1 MFLLVRNKQVSGKLF
16 KSGMIVSAMTFI
28 SRILGLVRDAVIANL
43 MGAGANADVFLFANK
58 IPNFLRRLFAEG
70 AFAQAFIPVLADVR
84 HESDEE
90 HLKQFVAK
98 VSGTLGLVVTMVT
111 IVGVIGSPI
120 LAALFGMGWFVE
132 YVNGEPAGEKF
143 ELASLMLKI
152 TFPYLLFVSLTGLAG
167 AILNTLNKFAVA
179 AFTPVLLNVAIIGCA
194 IYLAPKFDE
203 PAFALAWG
211 VFLGGLFQ
219 LLFLLPFLYRAGLL
233 VKPKWGWSDPD
244 IVKVRTLII
253 PALFGVSV
261 GQLNLL
267 FDTVIASFL
276 GTGSISW
283 LYYSDRL
290 LEFPLGLFGI
300 AIATVI
306 LPTLSQNHV
315 AKDDKAFSANI
326 DWAVKMICLL
336 GIPAA
341 TGLFMLAEP
350 MLLTIFQ
357 RGEFTPQDATYASH
371 SLMAYSFGLLSFMLV
386 KVLAP
391 GFYSRQDIKTP
402 VKFGIWCMAANML
415 FNLILVWPF
424 DYVGLAMAT
433 SLSALMN
440 ALLLY
445 GTLHKRG
452 VYIASSQTVSLI
464 VKIVFASTL
473 MGIIIFMSNPV
484 TTDWVD
490 FSLMNKIFELT
501 KLIALGAAV
510 FVASLL
516 ILGVRKHT
524 FSASKVATK

>member
-1 MFLLVRNKQVSGKLF
+1 VSGKLF

-43 MGAGANADVFLFANK
+43 LGAGSNADVFFLANK

-70 AFAQAFIPVLADVR
+70 AFAQAFIPVLAEVKNDGDDV
-84 HESDEE
+84 

-98 VSGTLGLVVTMVT
+98 VSGSLGAIVTIVT

-120 LAALFGMGWFVE
+120 LAALFGMGWFVDYLNDGDE
-132 YVNGEPAGEKF
+132 GQKF

-152 TFPYLLFVSLTGLAG
+152 TLTGLAG
-167 AILNTLNKFAVA
+167 AILNTLNKFAAV
-179 AFTPVLLNVAIIGCA
+179 AFTPVLLNVAIISCA
-194 IYLAPKFDE
+194 LFLAPRFEE
-203 PAFALAWG
+203 PVFAIAWG
-211 VFLGGLFQ
+211 VFLGGFFQ
-219 LLFLLPFLYRAGLL
+219 LLFLIPFLIKAGLL
-233 VKPKWGWSDPD
+233 VKPQWGWSDPD
-244 IVKVRTLII
+244 IIKVRTLMI

-261 GQLNLL
+261 GQINLL
-267 FDTVIASFL
+267 LDTVIASFL
-276 GTGSISW
+276 GTGAISF

-306 LPTLSQNHV
+306 LPTLSHNHV
-315 AKDDKAFSANI
+315 SKDDKAFSANI
-326 DWAVKMICLL
+326 DWAVKMVCLL

-341 TGLFMLAEP
+341 TGLFLLAEP

-357 RGEFTPQDATYASH
+357 RGEFTPQDAAFASH

-391 GFYSRQDIKTP
+391 GFYSKQDIKTP

-445 GTLHKRG
+445 GALHKRG
-452 VYIASSQTVSLI
+452 VYIASSQTVTLI
-464 VKIVFASTL
+464 IKIVFASTL
-473 MGIIIFMSNPV
+473 MGIVIFMLNPMA
-484 TTDWVD
+484 TLWVD
-490 FSLMNKIFELT
+490 FSLIAKIFELA
-501 KLIALGAAV
+501 KLISLGAAV
-510 FVASLL
+510 FVISLL
-516 ILGVRKHT
+516 ILGVRKQT
-524 FSASKVATK
+524 FSASKGVTK

>member
-1 MFLLVRNKQVSGKLF
+1 VSGKLF

-43 MGAGANADVFLFANK
+43 MGAGANADVFFFANK

-70 AFAQAFIPVLADVR
+70 AFAQAFIPVLADVKN
-84 HESDEE
+84 ESDED
-90 HLKQFVAK
+90 HLRQFVAK
-98 VSGTLGLVVTMVT
+98 ISGTLGVIVT
-111 IVGVIGSPI
+111 IVTLVGVIGSPI
-120 LAALFGMGWFVE
+120 LAALFGMGWFVD
-132 YVNGEPAGEKF
+132 YVNDQPAGEKF

-179 AFTPVLLNVAIIGCA
+179 AFTPVLLNVAIISCA
-194 IYLAPKFDE
+194 IYLAPRFDE

-219 LLFLLPFLYRAGLL
+219 LLFLLPFLMKAGLL

-276 GTGSISW
+276 QTGAIAW

-306 LPTLSQNHV
+306 LPTLSRNHV
-315 AKDDKAFSANI
+315 SKDDKAFSANV
-326 DWAVKMICLL
+326 DWAVKMVCLL

-357 RGEFTPQDATYASH
+357 RGEFTPQVATYASH
-371 SLMAYSFGLLSFMLV
+371 SLTAYSFGLLSFMLV

-391 GFYSRQDIKTP
+391 GFYSKQDTKTP
-402 VKFGIWCMAANML
+402 VKFGIWCMVANMV
-415 FNLILVWPF
+415 FNLILVWPY

-433 SLSALMN
+433 SLSAFMN
-440 ALLLY
+440 AALLY
-445 GTLHKRG
+445 IELHKRG
-452 VYIASSQTVSLI
+452 VYVASSRTV
-464 VKIVFASTL
+464 VFIGKVILASTL
-473 MGIIIFMSNPV
+473 MGIAIYTFNPV
-484 TTDWVD
+484 AMAWVD
-490 FSLMNKIFELT
+490 FPLLTKVIELA
-501 KLIALGAAV
+501 KLIAIGAAV
-510 FVASLL
+510 FAISLL
-516 ILGVRKHT
+516 LCGVRKST
-524 FSASKVATK
+524 FSAAKVVNK

>member
-1 MFLLVRNKQVSGKLF
+1 MSGKLF

-28 SRILGLVRDAVIANL
+28 SRILGLVRDAVIASL

-70 AFAQAFIPVLADVR
+70 AFAQAFIPVLADVN
-84 HESDEE
+84 HEGDDL

-98 VSGTLGLVVTMVT
+98 VSGTLGVIVT
-111 IVGVIGSPI
+111 IVTILGVLGSPI

-132 YVNGEPAGEKF
+132 YLNDEPAAEKY

-194 IYLAPKFDE
+194 IYLAPRFDE

-219 LLFLLPFLYRAGLL
+219 LLFLLPFLFKAGLL

-276 GTGSISW
+276 GTGSIAW

-315 AKDDKAFSANI
+315 SKDDKSFSDNI
-326 DWAVKMICLL
+326 DWAVKMVCCL

-391 GFYSRQDIKTP
+391 GFYSRQDTKTP
-402 VKFGIWCMAANML
+402 VKFGIWCMVANML

-433 SLSALMN
+433 SLSALLN

-445 GTLHKRG
+445 IALHRQG
-452 VYIASSQTVSLI
+452 VYIASSQTLRLI
-464 VKIVFASTL
+464 IKIVLASILMAGVITL
-473 MGIIIFMSNPV
+473 VSPV
-484 TTDWVD
+484 AEAWVN
-490 FSLMNKIFELT
+490 LPLVNKVFELA
-501 KLIALGAAV
+501 KLIFIGAIV
-510 FVASLL
+510 FVFSLL
-516 ILGVRKHT
+516 IFGVRKST
-524 FSASKVATK
+524 FSAS

>member
-1 MFLLVRNKQVSGKLF
+1 MSFRDKWVSGKLF
-16 KSGMIVSAMTFI
+16 KSGMIVSSMTFI
-28 SRILGLVRDAVIANL
+28 SRILGLVRDAVVANL
-43 MGAGANADVFLFANK
+43 MGAGANADVFFLANK

-70 AFAQAFIPVLADVR
+70 AFAQAFIPVLADVK
-84 HESDEE
+84 HEGDEQ
-90 HLKQFVAK
+90 HLKEFIAK
-98 VSGTLGLVVTMVT
+98 VSGTLGFIVTIVT
-111 IVGVIGSPI
+111 IVGVVGSPI
-120 LAALFGMGWFVE
+120 LSALFGMGWFVD
-132 YVNGEPAGEKF
+132 YINDQPGGGKF
-143 ELASLMLKI
+143 ELTSLMLKI

-179 AFTPVLLNVAIIGCA
+179 AFTPVLLNVAIISCA
-194 IYLAPKFDE
+194 IYLAPRFDE

-219 LLFLLPFLYRAGLL
+219 LLFLLPFLFKAGLL
-233 VKPKWGWSDPD
+233 VRPKWGWSDPD

-276 GTGSISW
+276 GTGSIAW

-306 LPTLSQNHV
+306 LPTLSHNHV
-315 AKDDKAFSANI
+315 SKDDKAFSANI
-326 DWAVKMICLL
+326 DWAVKMVCFL

-357 RGEFTPQDATYASH
+357 RGEFTPQDAIYASH

-391 GFYSRQDIKTP
+391 GFYSKQDIKTP
-402 VKFGIWCMAANML
+402 VKFGIWCMLANML

-452 VYIASSQTVSLI
+452 VYIASTQTINLI
-464 VKIVFASTL
+464 IKIVIASAL
-473 MGIIIFMSNPV
+473 MGMVIFTLNPISAS
-484 TTDWVD
+484 WVD
-490 FSLMNKIFELT
+490 FTLIDKIFELAT
-501 KLIALGAAV
+501 LIAIGAAV
-510 FVASLL
+510 FALSLL
-516 ILGVRKHT
+516 VLGVRKST
-524 FSASKVATK
+524 FSAVKLVTK

>member
-1 MFLLVRNKQVSGKLF
+1 VFLKVRKKWVSGKLF

-43 MGAGANADVFLFANK
+43 LGAGSNADVFFLANK

-70 AFAQAFIPVLADVR
+70 AFAQAFIPVLAEVKNDGDDV
-84 HESDEE
+84 

-98 VSGTLGLVVTMVT
+98 VSGSLGAIVTIVT

-120 LAALFGMGWFVE
+120 LAALFGMGWFVDYLNDGDE
-132 YVNGEPAGEKF
+132 GQKF

-152 TFPYLLFVSLTGLAG
+152 TFPYLLFISLTGLAG
-167 AILNTLNKFAVA
+167 AILNTLNKFAAV
-179 AFTPVLLNVAIIGCA
+179 AFTPVLLNVAIISCA
-194 IYLAPKFDE
+194 LFLAPRFEE
-203 PAFALAWG
+203 PVFAIAWG
-211 VFLGGLFQ
+211 VFLGGFFQ
-219 LLFLLPFLYRAGLL
+219 LLFLIPFLIKAGLL
-233 VKPKWGWSDPD
+233 VKPQWGWSDPD
-244 IVKVRTLII
+244 IIKVRTLMI

-261 GQLNLL
+261 GQINLL
-267 FDTVIASFL
+267 LDTVIASFL
-276 GTGSISW
+276 GTGAISF

-315 AKDDKAFSANI
+315 SKDDKAFSANI
-326 DWAVKMICLL
+326 DWAVKMVCLL

-341 TGLFMLAEP
+341 TGLFLLAEP

-357 RGEFTPQDATYASH
+357 RGEFTPEHATYASH
-371 SLMAYSFGLLSFMLV
+371 SLMAYSFGLLSFMLI

-391 GFYSRQDIKTP
+391 GFYSKQDIKTP

-440 ALLLY
+440 VLLLY
-445 GTLHKRG
+445 VTLHRRG
-452 VYIASSQTVSLI
+452 VYTASSQTIILI
-464 VKIVFASTL
+464 LKVVFASTL
-473 MGIIIFMSNPV
+473 MGAVIFMFNPLASA
-484 TTDWVD
+484 WVD
-490 FSLMNKIFELT
+490 FPLLDKIYELA
-501 KLIALGAAV
+501 KLILLGAAV
-510 FVASLL
+510 FVVSLL
-516 ILGVRKHT
+516 ILGVRKRT
-524 FSASKVATK
+524 FSAS

>member
-1 MFLLVRNKQVSGKLF
+1 
-16 KSGMIVSAMTFI
+16 
-28 SRILGLVRDAVIANL
+28 
-43 MGAGANADVFLFANK
+43 
-58 IPNFLRRLFAEG
+58 
-70 AFAQAFIPVLADVR
+70 
-84 HESDEE
+84 
-90 HLKQFVAK
+90 
-98 VSGTLGLVVTMVT
+98 
-111 IVGVIGSPI
+111 VGVVGSPI
-120 LAALFGMGWFVE
+120 LAAIFGMGWFVE
-132 YVNGEPAGEKF
+132 YVNDEPAGEKF

-179 AFTPVLLNVAIIGCA
+179 AFTPVLLNVAIISCA
-194 IYLAPKFDE
+194 IYLAPRFDE

-219 LLFLLPFLYRAGLL
+219 LLFLLPFLFKVGLL

-315 AKDDKAFSANI
+315 SKDDKAFSANI
-326 DWAVKMICLL
+326 DWAVKMVCLL

-341 TGLFMLAEP
+341 TGLFILAEP

-357 RGEFTPQDATYASH
+357 RGEFTPDDATYASH

-402 VKFGIWCMAANML
+402 VKFGIWCMAANMV

-445 GTLHKRG
+445 GALHKRG
-452 VYIASSQTVSLI
+452 VYIASSQTIALI
-464 VKIVFASTL
+464 IKIVFASVL
-473 MGIIIFMSNPV
+473 MGVIIFVLSPAPSA
-484 TTDWVD
+484 WVD
-490 FSLMNKIFELT
+490 FSLLNKILALVQ
-501 KLIALGAAV
+501 LISLGALV
-510 FVASLL
+510 FVISLL
-516 ILGVRKHT
+516 ILGVRKRT
-524 FSASKVATK
+524 FSAS

>member
-1 MFLLVRNKQVSGKLF
+1 MSGKLF

-43 MGAGANADVFLFANK
+43 MGAGANADVFFFANK

-70 AFAQAFIPVLADVR
+70 AFAQAFIPVLADVH
-84 HESDEE
+84 HENNEQ
-90 HLKQFVAK
+90 HLKQFIAK
-98 VSGTLGLVVTMVT
+98 VSGTLGVIVTLVT

-132 YVNGEPAGEKF
+132 YLNDQSEGAKF
-143 ELASLMLKI
+143 ELASVMLKI

-179 AFTPVLLNVAIIGCA
+179 AFTPVLLNVAIISCA
-194 IYLAPKFDE
+194 IYLAPQFEE

-211 VFLGGLFQ
+211 VFLGGLLQ
-219 LLFLLPFLYRAGLL
+219 LLFLLPFLHRAGLL

-276 GTGSISW
+276 GTGAISW

-306 LPTLSQNHV
+306 LPTLSRNHV
-315 AKDDKAFSANI
+315 SKDDQAFSDNI
-326 DWAVKMICLL
+326 DWAVKMVCVL

-350 MLLTIFQ
+350 MLLTIFG
-357 RGEFTPQDATYASH
+357 RGEFTPQTARFASY

-391 GFYSRQDIKTP
+391 GFYSKQDTKTP
-402 VKFGIWCMAANML
+402 VKFGIWCMIANMV

-440 ALLLY
+440 ATLLY
-445 GTLHKRG
+445 VALHKRG
-452 VYIASSQTVSLI
+452 VYQVSRQTMLLL
-464 VKIVFASTL
+464 VKIILASVL
-473 MGIIIFMSNPV
+473 MGIAIHAMSPTIV
-484 TTDWVD
+484 SWVD
-490 FSLMNKIFELT
+490 FTLLDKIYHLA
-501 KLIALGAAV
+501 KIILSGAAV
-510 FVASLL
+510 LAVSLL
-516 ILGVRKHT
+516 AMGVRT
-524 FSASKVATK
+524 RSFLSTKVTNN

>member
-1 MFLLVRNKQVSGKLF
+1 MSAKLF
-16 KSGMIVSAMTFI
+16 KSGLIVSAMTFI
-28 SRILGLVRDAVIANL
+28 SRILGLARDAVIANL

-70 AFAQAFIPVLADVR
+70 AFAQAFIPVLADVQ
-84 HESDEE
+84 HETDEQ

-98 VSGTLGLVVTMVT
+98 ISGTLGVIVTLVT
-111 IVGVIGSPI
+111 IVGVIASPI
-120 LAALFGMGWFVE
+120 LAALFGMGWFIE
-132 YVNGEPAGEKF
+132 YVNDTPEGAKF

-152 TFPYLLFVSLTGLAG
+152 TFPYLLFVSLAGLAG

-179 AFTPVLLNVAIIGCA
+179 AFTPVLLNVAIISCA
-194 IYLAPKFDE
+194 LFLAPQFDE

-211 VFLGGLFQ
+211 VFIGGLLQ
-219 LLFLLPFLYRAGLL
+219 LLFLLPFIFKAGLL

-267 FDTVIASFL
+267 LDTVIASFL
-276 GTGSISW
+276 ETGSISW

-306 LPTLSQNHV
+306 LPTLSRNHV
-315 AKDDKAFSANI
+315 TKDDKAFSANI
-326 DWAVKMICLL
+326 DWAIKMVCVL

-357 RGEFTPQDATYASH
+357 RGEFSPLDATYASH
-371 SLMAYSFGLLSFMLV
+371 SLMAYAFGLLSFMLV

-391 GFYSRQDIKTP
+391 GFYSKQDTKTP

-415 FNLILVWPF
+415 FNLVLVWPF
-424 DYVGLAMAT
+424 AYVGLAMAT

-445 GTLHKRG
+445 TELHKRG
-452 VYIASSQTVSLI
+452 VYTVSSQTLLLLL
-464 VKIVFASTL
+464 KITIACSL
-473 MGIIIFMSNPV
+473 MGLSIFVVNPMV
-484 TTDWVD
+484 SVWV
-490 FSLMNKIFELT
+490 ELT
-501 KLIALGAAV
+501 LLNKVIELAKLVILGAVV
-510 FVASLL
+510 FTASLL
-516 ILGVRKHT
+516 VLGVRKST
-524 FSASKVATK
+524 FSPANT